1 MAAYR
6 TTGGGRSQ
14 QKPAAVSYDTKNGGV
29 TILAMFHRLLRVP
42 GFTDVLGFVVT
53 MSLVICLER
62 WLTSSPHFLLYCF
75 AFSCWWA
82 AEKRYVAFW
91 VFFLAETL
99 LAAVGIF
106 LCPPRDW
113 LHDAPLPLLTA
124 AVRVVMWV
132 GPWGIL
138 LRL

>member
-1 MAAYR
+1 
-6 TTGGGRSQ
+6 
-14 QKPAAVSYDTKNGGV
+14 
-29 TILAMFHRLLRVP
+29 MFHRLLRVP

-62 WLTSSPHFLLYCF
+62 WLTSSPQLIAFLRTHVRGFISPYFLLYCF

-132 GPWGIL
+132 VPWVIL
-138 LRL
+138 LRLPRRRRFYLISERV